1 MLMFDIHN
9 VKDDSI
15 VEIILSF
22 CDFRTIISAGETC
35 TRLHQISKACLDHAA
50 EYALTNE
57 NNVLPLTSGW
67 DNEILRTNKWT
78 FGSKAALIED
88 AMEFLIN
95 GHGNYCSPRD
105 NDVEEY
111 IHFNADEA
119 RHLLRTRG
127 RVCIEDFADNDHE
140 RYYESREVGW
150 DVGIRYC
157 RNCMLKKAVYE
168 IIYPGDKR
176 VDDPNIDYDDDDN
189 EFVTTSDPLK
199 YYSLCLLRKASL
211 SLSIK
216 FAYMNVDYRHPDYAS
231 HVYRSSIMWTVPTN
245 HNNRNGTNV
254 AADDDDNGIKV
265 EFFYAKDYSPNEY

>member
-1 MLMFDIHN
+1 MFDIHN

-22 CDFRTIISAGETC
+22 CDFRTTISAGETC

-57 NNVLPLTSGW
+57 NNVLPLTFGR
-67 DNEILRTNKWT
+67 DDEILRTNKWT
-78 FGSKAALIED
+78 FGSKAALLED

-95 GHGNYCSPRD
+95 GHGDYCSPRE
-105 NDVEEY
+105 NDDEDY

-140 RYYESREVGW
+140 HYYESDEVGW
-150 DVGIRYC
+150 NVEIRYC
-157 RNCMLKKAVYE
+157 RHCMLKKAVHE

-176 VDDPNIDYDDDDN
+176 DDDPNIDYDDDDN
-189 EFVTTSDPLK
+189 EFVTTSDPMK
-199 YYSLCLLRKASL
+199 YYSLCLLRKASV
-211 SLSIK
+211 SSSIK
-216 FAYMNVDYRHPDYAS
+216 YAYMNVDYRHPDYAS
-231 HVYRSSIMWTVPTN
+231 HVYRSSIMWTVPAN
-245 HNNRNGTNV
+245 HNNRNGTNA

-265 EFFYAKDYSPNEY
+265 EFFYTKDYSPYEY